1 MMSGSVGID
10 GVATWVQLLIAVSG
24 VVVPVL
30 IVGIGVIST
39 LKVSSSDTR
48 DRLSRMESSIASIQ
62 EQLTG
67 TREKVAFIQGRDSA
81 RTAEWEIKP

>member
-48 DRLSRMESSIASIQ
+48 DRAFQDGVLHRKHSGAVDGDAGES
-62 EQLTG
+62 G
-67 TREKVAFIQGRDSA
+67 VHPRA
-81 RTAEWEIKP
+81 RFGAYC